1 MYKLIAT
8 DLDGTLLDPD
18 RNISEA
24 NADSIKTA
32 MSHGMHFVIAT
43 GRPIEG
49 ILHIAGKLDLVRPG
63 QYAIGFNGAV
73 VYELNP
79 LRQIYSCCISGK
91 EVKQMA
97 LKAEELNVN
106 YHAFSTTRGLLAS
119 KPNQWTDVEMTLN
132 KIGCTMLDFSTI
144 PDDEEFQKFMFCGS
158 AEEVQ
163 GIMKDVDVYRSD
175 YTVTRSA
182 FCFLEVLNIQ
192 ASKGNGLRHLCEI
205 IGIDRTE
212 TVSFGD
218 EQNDISMIEYAGL
231 GVAMAN
237 AVPEVKKAA
246 DLITESN
253 VNDGLAKV
261 VDRIVADQFT
271 GR

>member
-1 MYKLIAT
+1 MYRLIAT

-18 RNISEA
+18 RNISKA
-24 NADSIKTA
+24 NAESIKKA
-32 MSHGMHFVIAT
+32 MSRGMHFVIAT

-49 ILHIAGKLDLVRPG
+49 ILHIAGQLDLVRPG

-79 LRQIYSCCISGK
+79 LRQICSCSITGAQVK
-91 EVKQMA
+91 EMA
-97 LKAEELNVN
+97 IMAEKLKVN

-132 KIGCTMLDFSTI
+132 KIGCTWIDFSTI

-163 GIMKDVDVYRSD
+163 
-175 YTVTRSA
+175 A
-182 FCFLEVLNIQ
+182 
-192 ASKGNGLRHLCEI
+192 
-205 IGIDRTE
+205 
-212 TVSFGD
+212 FGD
-218 EQNDISMIEYAGL
+218 ELNDISMIEYAGL

-253 VNDGLAKV
+253 TEDGLAKV
-261 VDRIVADQFT
+261 LDRIIADQS
-271 GR
+271 

>member
-1 MYKLIAT
+1 MYRLIAT

-18 RNISEA
+18 RNISKA
-24 NADSIKTA
+24 NAESIKKA
-32 MSHGMHFVIAT
+32 MSRGMHFVIAT

-49 ILHIAGKLDLVRPG
+49 ILHIAGQLDLARPG

-79 LRQIYSCCISGK
+79 LRQICSCSITGAQVK
-91 EVKQMA
+91 EMA
-97 LKAEELNVN
+97 VMAEKLKVN

-132 KIGCTMLDFSTI
+132 KIGCTWIDFPTI

-163 GIMKDVDVYRSD
+163 GIMDDVAVYRND
-175 YTVTRSA
+175 FTVTRSA
-182 FCFLEVLNIQ
+182 FCFLEVLNKQ
-192 ASKGNGLRHLCEI
+192 ANKGNGLKLLCET
-205 IGIDRTE
+205 IGIDKSE

-218 EQNDISMIEYAGL
+218 ELNDISMIEYAGL

-253 VNDGLAKV
+253 TEDGLAKV
-261 VDRIVADQFT
+261 LDRIIAVQS
-271 GR
+271 